1 MGLEKNREGEREDD
15 SIDCNSSR
23 VGISLQ
29 KFNCGCK

>member
-1 MGLEKNREGEREDD
+1 MGLEKNREGEDN